1 MLAFFANI
9 FGYVLKLL
17 YNIVGN
23 YGWAIILFSILV
35 KALMLPISIKQQKT
49 LKKNEK
55 IQDEL
60 KQLQFKYKNEPE
72 KLNQEMMALYKRE
85 GMSPFSGCLSSIVQ
99 IILLFSVFLLVRQP
113 LTYMVKMDQ
122 DVISKMTQI
131 VSSQD
136 SNTKNAYQEIAII
149 QYVKNLKNENA
160 VSNNAESEKDNES
173 NEADKAENIEEND
186 KKESSEEQ
194 NNNNAE
200 NSEGV
205 NNNNSENSNSEEQN
219 NNAENFDIA
228 KYADQANLNMDFFG
242 IDLSQV
248 PTKNPTDIK
257 VLIIPILYVISSF
270 ISIRISMATTKKK
283 NNEDKKLITDGTEQ
297 EEKYNPTEDMNK
309 TMVWMMPIM
318 SVTIAII
325 APLGLALYWLMNNVL
340 MIIERLVLNK
350 YLNKEEEAEKV
361 EN

>member
-9 FGYVLKLL
+9 FGYVLKML
-17 YNIVGN
+17 YSVVGN
-23 YGWAIILFSILV
+23 YGWAIILFSIIV
-35 KALMLPISIKQQKT
+35 KVLMLPISIKQQKT
-49 LKKNEK
+49 MKKNEK
-55 IQDEL
+55 IQGDL
-60 KQLQFKYKNEPE
+60 KQLQFKYKNDPE

-122 DVISKMTQI
+122 DVISKIGQI

-149 QYVKNLKNENA
+149 QYVSNLKDTSSA
-160 VSNNAESEKDNES
+160 
-173 NEADKAENIEEND
+173 EEN
-186 KKESSEEQ
+186 KKSEDEQ
-194 NNNNAE
+194 
-200 NSEGV
+200 
-205 NNNNSENSNSEEQN
+205 
-219 NNAENFDIA
+219 FDI
-228 KYADQANLNMDFFG
+228 KPYINQVSLNMNFFG

-270 ISIRISMATTKKK
+270 ISIKISMSTTKKK
-283 NNEDKKLITDGTEQ
+283 KEQEKKLITDGTEQ
-297 EEKYNPTEDMNK
+297 EEKYNPSEDMNK

-325 APLGLALYWLMNNVL
+325 APLGLALYWLMNNIL

-350 YLNKEEEAEKV
+350 YLKNEEEAKTDA
-361 EN
+361 

>member
-35 KALMLPISIKQQKT
+35 KVLMLPISIKQQKT

-55 IQDEL
+55 IQNEL
-60 KQLQFKYKNEPE
+60 KQIQFKYKNEPE

-113 LTYMVKMDQ
+113 LTYMEKMDQ
-122 DVISKMTQI
+122 DAINKMTQI

-149 QYVKNLKNENA
+149 QYVKNLKKENS
-160 VSNNAESEKDNES
+160 VS
-173 NEADKAENIEEND
+173 ENIEN
-186 KKESSEEQ
+186 SGEQ
-194 NNNNAE
+194 NNNNT
-200 NSEGV
+200 
-205 NNNNSENSNSEEQN
+205 ENSNSEDKN
-219 NNAENFDIA
+219 NNTENFDIA
-228 KYADQANLNMDFFG
+228 KYVEQANLNMDFFG

-270 ISIRISMATTKKK
+270 VSIRISMVTTKKK
-283 NNEDKKLITDGTEQ
+283 NNEEKKLITDGTEQ
-297 EEKYNPTEDMNK
+297 EEKYNPSEDMNK

-350 YLNKEEEAEKV
+350 YLNKEEEAET
-361 EN
+361 NA

>member
-23 YGWAIILFSILV
+23 YGWAIILFSVLV
-35 KALMLPISIKQQKT
+35 KVLMLPISMKQQKT

-55 IQDEL
+55 IQSEL

-113 LTYMVKMDQ
+113 LTYMVKIDQ
-122 DVISKMTQI
+122 DAINRMTQI

-149 QYVKNLKNENA
+149 QYVKNL
-160 VSNNAESEKDNES
+160 
-173 NEADKAENIEEND
+173 
-186 KKESSEEQ
+186 Q
-194 NNNNAE
+194 NNNSAEQNAE
-200 NSEGV
+200 VEEVSDKEKVVEKNEQ
-205 NNNNSENSNSEEQN
+205 EETTETEKSNT
-219 NNAENFDIA
+219 ENFDIA
-228 KYADQANLNMDFFG
+228 KYADQVNLNMDFFG

-257 VLIIPILYVISSF
+257 VLVIPILYVISSF
-270 ISIRISMATTKKK
+270 VSIRISMTTTNKKK
-283 NNEDKKLITDGTEQ
+283 NEEKKLITDGTEQ

-350 YLNKEEEAEKV
+350 YLNKEEGAETDA
-361 EN
+361 

>member
-17 YNIVGN
+17 YDIVGN
-23 YGWAIILFSILV
+23 YGWAIILFSVIV
-35 KALMLPISIKQQKT
+35 KVFMIPISIKQQKT
-49 LKKNEK
+49 MKKNEK
-55 IQDEL
+55 IQVEL

-85 GMSPFSGCLSSIVQ
+85 GMSPLSGCLSSIVQ

-122 DVISKMTQI
+122 NAISKMGQI
-131 VSSQD
+131 VSSEN
-136 SNTKNAYQEIAII
+136 SNSKNAYQEIAII
-149 QYVKNLKNENA
+149 QYVSNLKNASPVENSASSENNQEKREEVKQEESENA
-160 VSNNAESEKDNES
+160 KNEQT
-173 NEADKAENIEEND
+173 NKETEND
-186 KKESSEEQ
+186 KKEDSKKTEL
-194 NNNNAE
+194 
-200 NSEGV
+200 
-205 NNNNSENSNSEEQN
+205 
-219 NNAENFDIA
+219 ENFDINQ
-228 KYADQANLNMDFFG
+228 YVDQANVNMDFFG

-270 ISIRISMATTKKK
+270 ISIRISTATNKKK
-283 NNEDKKLITDGTEQ
+283 INKDEKLITDGTEQ
-297 EEKYNPTEDMNK
+297 KEEKYNPTEDMNK

-350 YLNKEEEAEKV
+350 YLNKEEEAET
-361 EN
+361 NA